1 MTNEEQ
7 EASAQPPEHD
17 PAMTDTAAVINQL
30 NAAFLERVAE
40 TLIDLIAPDCV
51 MEAPVRGPTATSGRG
66 TRNASSAGMGLGLPT
81 PRSSSRSN
89 TSMSTATESSSAAGS
104 RTPQD
109 YRGVNLMRVR
119 DGRIVEALG
128 YGERPQ
134 QAVSSRWLVPS
145 ATSGEHHVQ
154 GLPRT

>member
-66 TRNASSAGMGLGLPT
+66 TRNASSAAGVASDPTIQFEVEHVDVDGDRAVNRWRVTHAPGLPGRE
-81 PRSSSRSN
+81 PHARAGREDRRG
-89 TSMSTATESSSAAGS
+89 AGVRRAALAGS
-104 RTPQD
+104 
-109 YRGVNLMRVR
+109 
-119 DGRIVEALG
+119 VEPLAG
-128 YGERPQ
+128 AFRE
-134 QAVSSRWLVPS
+134 
-145 ATSGEHHVQ
+145 SGEHHVQ
-154 GLPRT
+154 WLPRT